1 MSVYDYILAL
11 LHVAKVEKAEVT
23 ATKLQKIFFIM
34 EKEKS
39 VNLGLNFKPY
49 LFGPY
54 SEKLQNSL
62 YELVDK
68 GLVKIN
74 YDDVKNLAGTTVGY
88 KESYELEKDIK
99 IDVSEEVLSFFRQWV
114 KKNRNEILEYVY
126 GKYPEY
132 IEYSLI
138 KDKFK
143 GNTYGK

>member
-11 LHVAKVEKAEVT
+11 LQVAKVEKAEVT

-132 IEYSLI
+132 IEYSFI

-143 GNTYGK
+143 GSTYGK

>member
-1 MSVYDYILAL
+1 
-11 LHVAKVEKAEVT
+11 
-23 ATKLQKIFFIM
+23 
-34 EKEKS
+34 
-39 VNLGLNFKPY
+39 

-88 KESYELEKDIK
+88 KESYELKKDIK

-143 GNTYGK
+143 GSTYGK